1 MSKPLTEQQRRILDK
16 CVPDDQNLSLAIVA
30 VLDRVDFLEDR
41 LEYFERSKVLQEKV
55 WSDLARCIGSLIAA
69 GYNKIPE

>member
-1 MSKPLTEQQRRILDK
+1 MSKPLTDLEISYLKSVSGSDQQLDAM
-16 CVPDDQNLSLAIVA
+16 DAALAR
-30 VLDRVDFLEDR
+30 LDFLEDR
-41 LEYFERSKVLQEKV
+41 LQYFERSKVLQEKV

>member
-30 VLDRVDFLEDR
+30 VLDRLDFLEVKNTATEDVI
-41 LEYFERSKVLQEKV
+41 SA
-55 WSDLARCIGSLIAA
+55 LARAIGSLIAA
-69 GYNKIPE
+69 GYDNIQE

>member
-1 MSKPLTEQQRRILDK
+1 MSKPLTDLEISYLKSVSGSDQQLDAM
-16 CVPDDQNLSLAIVA
+16 DAALAR
-30 VLDRVDFLEDR
+30 LDFLEDR

-55 WSDLARCIGSLIAA
+55 WSDLTRCIGSLIAA